1 MMKCCF
7 RCGHVFNHKSNLNRH
22 LIRKIPC
29 EPKYLDVPGQDIL
42 DNFVYY
48 SQQFDKLTGN
58 NKDNGE
64 INDIEVN
71 EIKLEKTNKI
81 ELVPESEDEFNELDD
96 IVIDDLYKCE
106 GCCKTFNKKNNYYR
120 HRKLYCPVLKDEYKA
135 LRSYKKKLDNKYR
148 VMKQEHIASK
158 QKHDMY
164 DDTNIKS
171 IYEMSQPDIIEQNDI
186 FINDTSNHSQNT
198 QNNKLENSMNSYNAQ
213 NLQLKQNTHDV
224 FNKNEFN
231 ITINE
236 YGNEDV
242 SGVSQ
247 SEWKQIVKRLYYALP
262 DLVKKV
268 HFDIETNRNVY
279 VPNIREKYALVW
291 KNNKWEMM
299 DIREVLDDLLVN
311 NTDRI
316 YEFLEEN
323 ESFIGDSL
331 HSKMNNIIEKINN
344 NEKLQKKY
352 QNQIKVM
359 LINNRGV
366 VKRSYE
372 DTSGKKLEIK

>member
-7 RCGHVFNHKSNLNRH
+7 RCGHMFNHKSNLNRH
-22 LIRKIPC
+22 LSRKLPC
-29 EPKYLDVPGQDIL
+29 EPKYLDVSGQDIL

-58 NKDNGE
+58 NKENDE
-64 INDIEVN
+64 INDIEFN
-71 EIKLEKTNKI
+71 EIKLEKTNRI
-81 ELVPESEDEFNELDD
+81 ELVPEPDDEFNEFDD
-96 IVIDDLYKCE
+96 IGIDDLYKCE
-106 GCCKTFNKKNNYYR
+106 GCCKTFNQKNNYYR
-120 HRKLYCPVLKDEYKA
+120 HRKFYCPVLKDEYKA
-135 LRSYKKKLDNKYR
+135 LRSYKKKLDDKYR
-148 VMKQEHIASK
+148 KMKQEHIANKEKEELYKGYRTEPVYSK
-158 QKHDMY
+158 ADM
-164 DDTNIKS
+164 
-171 IYEMSQPDIIEQNDI
+171 IEQNEI

-236 YGNEDV
+236 YGKEDV

-247 SEWKQIVKRLYYALP
+247 YEWKQIVKKLYCALP

-291 KNNKWEMM
+291 KNKKWEMM

-323 ESFIGDSL
+323 ESFIGGSL
-331 HSKMNNIIEKINN
+331 HSKMNNIIERINDD
-344 NEKLQKKY
+344 EKLQKKY
-352 QNQIKVM
+352 QDKIKLM

-366 VKRSYE
+366 VKKSYE
-372 DTSGKKLEIK
+372 DTSGKKLEFK